1 MKSIVK
7 SLLNKF
13 INKNSQEELLQELL
27 TKYYQEKIVK
37 YIQLF
42 DSKATVKIDEYK
54 EDIEYLVEKSMNR
67 DSEVWERI
75 AERYYS

>member
-1 MKSIVK
+1 MKSIIK
-7 SLLNKF
+7 RLLSKF
-13 INKNSQEELLQELL
+13 INKNSQEELQELL

-37 YIQLF
+37 YIQSF
-42 DSKATVKIDEYK
+42 NPKATINIDDYK
-54 EDIEYLVEKSMNR
+54 EEIEYLVEKALNQ

>member
-1 MKSIVK
+1 MKSIIK
-7 SLLNKF
+7 RLLSKF
-13 INKNSQEELLQELL
+13 INKNSQEELQELL

-37 YIQLF
+37 YIQSF
-42 DSKATVKIDEYK
+42 DPKATVKIDEYK
-54 EDIEYLVEKSMNR
+54 EDIEYLVEKSMNQ